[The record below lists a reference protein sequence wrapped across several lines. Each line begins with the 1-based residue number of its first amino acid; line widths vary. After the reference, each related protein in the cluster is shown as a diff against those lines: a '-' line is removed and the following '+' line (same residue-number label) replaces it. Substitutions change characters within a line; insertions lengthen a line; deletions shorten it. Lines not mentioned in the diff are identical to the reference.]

1 MTQSNNP
8 RPQISD
14 KSSINGEKLIASVE
28 VLLHRMMNRI
38 RQSLELPA
46 ILTGTVAEVRT
57 FLETDRVKVYRF
69 DADGSGEVV
78 AESVVKQRLPSLLG
92 QHFPAEDIPPEARE
106 LFIKARQRSIVD
118 LAAQQIGVSPLDC
131 PETGESIA
139 DNIRFRPVDSC
150 HVEYLTSMGVQSSLV
165 VPILHHDQLWGLL
178 VSHHSLPRQV
188 KERELQIVQLVADQL
203 SIAIA
208 QSTLLEQTRA
218 QAAQEA
224 TINRVAKLLHSMTE
238 MQLQQALELT
248 VSGLQGAGGRVYIV
262 PQNLQEEAQLFVCGE
277 WGVNKSRE
285 KF

>member
-165 VPILHHDQLWGLL
+165 VPILHHDQLWGL
-178 VSHHSLPRQV
+178 
-188 KERELQIVQLVADQL
+188 
-203 SIAIA
+203 
-208 QSTLLEQTRA
+208 
-218 QAAQEA
+218 
-224 TINRVAKLLHSMTE
+224 
-238 MQLQQALELT
+238 
-248 VSGLQGAGGRVYIV
+248 
-262 PQNLQEEAQLFVCGE
+262 
-277 WGVNKSRE
+277 
-285 KF
+285 